1 MKDFTISRRKTILS
15 LTALLLFAATRL
27 HAQTC
32 LTADDMDQA
41 TKTALINT
49 AQSYYDSVARGDSAT
64 LQKNAIASLAGS
76 FSDVETAVKDNQSN
90 LSSAKPIP
98 RSPFLFQAEGNALL
112 ERAEFLCGVFGPN
125 GQTANSQVF
134 VIPNLPPGNYGFVI
148 QDVNTAKGSYTVSYV
163 LEQQGTVWKLGGL
176 YIKPAEVE
184 GHDGNWFA
192 TRARELNAKGE
203 NRAAWFYFQQ
213 ARELLVPVSFM
224 STITTDKLYDESQAV
239 KPTDLPPSDL
249 QANGKT
255 YKLTALF
262 PMVVG
267 DEFDLVVKYQAA
279 DISNSAVT
287 YQENM
292 AVMKALLAKYPE
304 LRNNFDGVIA
314 RAVEPS
320 GRDYGTMLHMKDIK

>member
-1 MKDFTISRRKTILS
+1 
-15 LTALLLFAATRL
+15 
-27 HAQTC
+27 
-32 LTADDMDQA
+32 
-41 TKTALINT
+41 
-49 AQSYYDSVARGDSAT
+49 
-64 LQKNAIASLAGS
+64 
-76 FSDVETAVKDNQSN
+76 
-90 LSSAKPIP
+90 
-98 RSPFLFQAEGNALL
+98 
-112 ERAEFLCGVFGPN
+112 
-125 GQTANSQVF
+125 
-134 VIPNLPPGNYGFVI
+134 
-148 QDVNTAKGSYTVSYV
+148 
-163 LEQQGTVWKLGGL
+163 
-176 YIKPAEVE
+176 
-184 GHDGNWFA
+184 
-192 TRARELNAKGE
+192 
-203 NRAAWFYFQQ
+203 
-213 ARELLVPVSFM
+213 M